1 MQSTHATMNALLVA
15 ARAIHFGSAMLLFG
29 ELVFVLAVATP
40 AWRNAGRATF
50 DHDKGIVH
58 RLVLV
63 EGWSLAVSIAS
74 GAIWLAIEAS
84 SMSGMP
90 LEQAI
95 NRNTLSLV
103 LSKTVFGRLW
113 VWRFG
118 LAVAVGAL
126 LVALGRTASGRS
138 RSRLAL
144 GCVVVAAV
152 YLVSLAWAGHAAAGQ
167 DSQGLLQ
174 LSSDIVHLLAAG
186 GWLGAL
192 PGLVFL
198 LGHSPSLDAA
208 AQAARRFSTLGVVC
222 VGALVL
228 SGLANAWYL
237 VGSAPALVGTEY
249 GWLLLAKLAVFAS
262 MVTLAAVNRLSLTP
276 RLERQD
282 SRALRFLRRNATGEI
297 AAGIIVVAIVGTLG
311 TTIPGAHQSPI
322 WPFDHTLSWEDAQ
335 QATGA
340 GAALAVTGIIACL
353 AAGFVL
359 VGVRR
364 HRPRVW
370 IAGITAIIVAA
381 MAWTWL
387 LAVPA
392 YPTTYAAS
400 PVRHTTDSIVR
411 GAALYAQRCST
422 CHGIDGHGDGPA
434 APSLSVKPVDLVEH
448 EPHHRAGD
456 LFWWIAHGI
465 PGTPMPGFASQMSDA
480 EIWDLI
486 QFLRAQSEAE
496 DALALINRVEP
507 WRPIVAPDFTFE
519 GALRMQESLQQHRGR
534 YIVLVVFYTLPQSLS
549 RLQALAAARSAL
561 EQAGAR
567 VIAVPTSASST
578 AAASDTLNLDQS
590 MFVMTS
596 PDVAAAYAM
605 FARRKDAAPGDAAPA
620 HMEFLID
627 RQGYLRARWIG
638 VPDAATDRT
647 TWMLAQI
654 EVLKHEP
661 PHAPSSQGHA
671 HAR

>member
-1 MQSTHATMNALLVA
+1 MNAVLVA
-15 ARAIHFGSAMLLFG
+15 ARAVHFASAMLLFG
-29 ELVFVLAVATP
+29 ELVFALGVARP
-40 AWRNAGRATF
+40 AWRHAGSAAI
-50 DHDKGIVH
+50 DHDQGVYH
-58 RLVLV
+58 RLLLT
-63 EGWSLAVSIAS
+63 EAWSLAVSIAS
-74 GAIWLAIEAS
+74 GAIWLAVEAS
-84 SMSGMP
+84 NMSGAP

-95 NRNTLSLV
+95 NRDTLGLV
-103 LSKTVFGRLW
+103 LGQTVFGRLW
-113 VWRFG
+113 VCRSG
-118 LAVAVGAL
+118 LAVAFGAL
-126 LVALGRTASGRS
+126 LVTLGRTASGKS

-144 GCVVVAAV
+144 GCAVVAAA
-152 YLVSLAWAGHAAAGQ
+152 YLASLAWAGHAAAGEG
-167 DSQGLLQ
+167 SQGLLQ

-192 PGLVFL
+192 PGLVFF
-198 LGHSPSLDAA
+198 LGRPQSLDAA
-208 AQAARRFSTLGVVC
+208 TQATRRFSTLGVVC

-228 SGLANAWYL
+228 TGLANAWYL
-237 VGSAPALVGTEY
+237 VGSVPALVGTKY
-249 GWLLLAKLAVFAS
+249 GRLLLAKLAVFAA

-276 RLERQD
+276 QLKGQD
-282 SRALRFLRRNATGEI
+282 ARALLFLRRNATAEI
-297 AAGIIVVAIVGTLG
+297 AAGIIVLAIVGALG
-311 TTIPGAHQSPI
+311 TTLPGAHQPPI

-335 QATGA
+335 QATGT

-359 VGVRR
+359 VRVRR

-370 IAGITAIIVAA
+370 IVGIAAIVATA
-381 MAWTWL
+381 TAWTWL

-400 PVRHTTDSIVR
+400 PVRYATDSIVR
-411 GAALYAQRCST
+411 GASLYAQRCST

-434 APSLSVKPVDLVEH
+434 ATSLSVRPVNLVEH
-448 EPHHRAGD
+448 VLHHRAGE

-465 PGTPMPGFASQMSDA
+465 AGTPMPGFVSQMSDA

-496 DALALINRVEP
+496 DATALIRRVET
-507 WRPIVAPDFTFE
+507 WRPIVAPDFTFQV
-519 GALRMQESLQQHRGR
+519 AARTQESLQQQRGR
-534 YIVLVVFYTLPQSLS
+534 YIAVVVFYTLPQSLP
-549 RLQALAAARSAL
+549 RLRALAAERSAL

-567 VIAVPTSASST
+567 VIAVPMSASSI
-578 AAASDTLNLDQS
+578 SMVSGTLNLDQS

-596 PDVAAAYAM
+596 PDVAAAYTM
-605 FARRKDAAPGDAAPA
+605 FARQKDTAPGIVAPA
-620 HMEFLID
+620 HMEFVID

-638 VPDAATDRT
+638 IPDAATDRM

-661 PHAPSSQGHA
+661 PRAPSSEGRAHA
-671 HAR
+671 H

>member
-1 MQSTHATMNALLVA
+1 MNALLVA
-15 ARAIHFGSAMLLFG
+15 ARAVHFASAMLLFG
-29 ELVFVLAVATP
+29 ELVFALTVESA
-40 AWRNAGRATF
+40 AWRNAGRAAV
-50 DHDKGIVH
+50 DHDQDIDR
-58 RLVLV
+58 RLLLI

-74 GAIWLAIEAS
+74 DAIWLAIEAS

-95 NRNTLSLV
+95 SRDTLSLV
-103 LSKTVFGRLW
+103 LGQTVFGRLW

-118 LAVAVGAL
+118 LAVAFGVL
-126 LVALGRTASGRS
+126 LVALGRTDSGRS

-144 GCVVVAAV
+144 GCLVVAAT
-152 YLVSLAWAGHAAAGQ
+152 YLATLAWAGHAAAGQ
-167 DSQGLLQ
+167 GSQGLLQ

-192 PGLVFL
+192 PGLVFF
-198 LGHSPSLDAA
+198 LGRSQSLDAA
-208 AQAARRFSTLGVVC
+208 TQAARRFSTLGVAC

-237 VGSAPALVGTEY
+237 VGSVPALVGTEY
-249 GWLLLAKLAVFAS
+249 GRLLLAKLAVFAA
-262 MVTLAAVNRLSLTP
+262 MLTLAAVNRLSLTP

-282 SRALRFLRRNATGEI
+282 ARALPFLRRNATAEI
-297 AAGIIVVAIVGTLG
+297 AAGIIVVAIVGALG

-322 WPFDHTLSWEDAQ
+322 WPFEHTLSWEDAQ

-340 GAALAVTGIIACL
+340 ALAATGIIACL
-353 AAGFVL
+353 AVGFVL

-370 IAGITAIIVAA
+370 IAGIAAILATA

-392 YPTTYAAS
+392 YPTTYVAS
-400 PVRHTTDSIVR
+400 PVGYTTTSIVR
-411 GAALYAQRCST
+411 GAALYAQRCSR

-434 APSLSVKPVDLVEH
+434 ATSLSVQPVNLVEH
-448 EPHHRAGD
+448 VPHHRAGE

-480 EIWDLI
+480 EMWDLI

-496 DALALINRVEP
+496 DAMVLISRVEP
-507 WRPIVAPDFTFE
+507 WRPIVAPDFTFQIAA
-519 GALRMQESLQQHRGR
+519 GTQESLQQQRGR
-534 YIVLVVFYTLPQSLS
+534 YIALVVFYTLSQSS
-549 RLQALAAARSAL
+549 PRLRALAAERSAL

-567 VIAVPTSASST
+567 VIAVPTSVSST
-578 AAASDTLNLDQS
+578 LADADPLNLDQS
-590 MFVMTS
+590 MFAMTS
-596 PDVAAAYAM
+596 PDVAAAYTM
-605 FARRKDAAPGDAAPA
+605 FARRKDAASRELAPA

-638 VPDAATDRT
+638 VPDAATDRMP
-647 TWMLAQI
+647 WILAQI

-661 PHAPSSQGHA
+661 PHALSSEGHA
-671 HAR
+671 HAH

>member
-1 MQSTHATMNALLVA
+1 MNALLVA
-15 ARAIHFGSAMLLFG
+15 ARAVHFASAMLLFG
-29 ELVFVLAVATP
+29 ELVFALGVARP
-40 AWRNAGRATF
+40 VWRHAGRAAV
-50 DHDKGIVH
+50 DHDQGIYH
-58 RLVLV
+58 RLLLT

-74 GAIWLAIEAS
+74 GAIWLSVEAS
-84 SMSGMP
+84 NMSGIP

-95 NRNTLSLV
+95 NRDTLGLV
-103 LSKTVFGRLW
+103 LGKTVFGRLW
-113 VWRFG
+113 VCRFG
-118 LAVAVGAL
+118 LAVAFGAL
-126 LVALGRTASGRS
+126 LVALGRTASGKS

-144 GCVVVAAV
+144 GCAVVAAP
-152 YLVSLAWAGHAAAGQ
+152 YLASLAWAGHAAAGQ
-167 DSQGLLQ
+167 GPQGLLQ

-198 LGHSPSLDAA
+198 LGRSQSLDAA
-208 AQAARRFSTLGVVC
+208 TQAARRFSTLGLVA

-237 VGSAPALVGTEY
+237 VGSVPALVGTEY
-249 GWLLLAKLAVFAS
+249 GRLLLAKVAVFAA

-276 RLERQD
+276 WLERQD
-282 SRALRFLRRNATGEI
+282 ARALPLLRRNATAEI
-297 AAGIIVVAIVGTLG
+297 AAGIIVAAIVGALG
-311 TTIPGAHQSPI
+311 ITTPGAHQSPI

-364 HRPRVW
+364 HRPHLW
-370 IAGITAIIVAA
+370 IVGIAAIAATAT
-381 MAWTWL
+381 AWTWL

-400 PVRHTTDSIVR
+400 PVRYTTDAIVR
-411 GAALYAQRCST
+411 GASLYAQRCST
-422 CHGIDGHGDGPA
+422 CHGIEGHGDGPA
-434 APSLSVKPVDLVEH
+434 ATSLSVQPVNLVEH
-448 EPHHRAGD
+448 VPHHRAGE

-465 PGTPMPGFASQMSDA
+465 PGTPMPGFASQMGDA
-480 EIWDLI
+480 EMWDLI

-496 DALALINRVEP
+496 DATALIRRVEP
-507 WRPIVAPDFTFE
+507 WRPIVAPDFTFQV
-519 GALRMQESLQQHRGR
+519 AARTQESLQQQRGR
-534 YIVLVVFYTLPQSLS
+534 YIALVVFYTLPQSLP
-549 RLQALAAARSAL
+549 RLRALAAARSAL

-567 VIAVPTSASST
+567 VIAVPTIASST
-578 AAASDTLNLDQS
+578 SVASDTLNLDQS

-596 PDVAAAYAM
+596 PDVAAAYTM
-605 FARRKDAAPGDAAPA
+605 FARQKDTAPGNVAPV

-638 VPDAATDRT
+638 VPDAATDRM

-654 EVLKHEP
+654 ELLNHEP
-661 PHAPSSQGHA
+661 PREPSSEGHA
-671 HAR
+671 H